1 MLNKQWQVPQFLF
14 QITLLYGSNELLNV
28 GSSVDERI
36 RNDGYSS
43 VQIEGTME
51 LLLNLGFSHESE
63 AKNQY
68 LHAIFLIT
76 TYTMI

>member
-43 VQIEGTME
+43 VQIEGHD
-51 LLLNLGFSHESE
+51 GIIVASRIFS
-63 AKNQY
+63 
-68 LHAIFLIT
+68 
-76 TYTMI
+76 